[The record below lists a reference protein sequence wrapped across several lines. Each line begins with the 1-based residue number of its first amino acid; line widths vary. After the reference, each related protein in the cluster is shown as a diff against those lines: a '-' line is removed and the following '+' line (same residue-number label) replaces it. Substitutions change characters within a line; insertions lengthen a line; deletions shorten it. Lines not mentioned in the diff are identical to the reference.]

1 MSICKQIF
9 MNCVNDFITSNTK
22 YISVVIFNF
31 IYLILMVTTLS
42 LGSYSL
48 VYNKDFAT
56 WGWIVFT
63 IGCLLLMM
71 LVGCSIMYWICEFV
85 EIIEKD
91 SKNIEKDSK
100 IIEKDSKHTVNPI
113 STNPI
118 MNKKMFKH
126 KKLFKHKKIL
136 SSERV
141 IVDVKN

>member
-22 YISVVIFNF
+22 YVSVIIFNF
-31 IYLILMVTTLS
+31 IYLILMITTLS
-42 LGSYSL
+42 IGSYSL

-71 LVGCSIMYWICEFV
+71 LVGCIIMYCMCEFV
-85 EIIEKD
+85 EIIEK
-91 SKNIEKDSK
+91 S
-100 IIEKDSKHTVNPI
+100 SKHDVNPI

-118 MNKKMFKH
+118 MNKKVTNKKVSKH
-126 KKLFKHKKIL
+126 NKVL
-136 SSERV
+136 SSETVV
-141 IVDVKN
+141 IDIKN

>member
-22 YISVVIFNF
+22 YVSLIFFNV

-63 IGCLLLMM
+63 IGCLLVM
-71 LVGCSIMYWICEFV
+71 LLLGGIIIYWICEFV
-85 EIIEKD
+85 DIIEKD

-100 IIEKDSKHTVNPI
+100 HTVNHI

>member
-71 LVGCSIMYWICEFV
+71 LLGGIIMYWICEFV

-91 SKNIEKDSK
+91 SKN
-100 IIEKDSKHTVNPI
+100 IEKDSKHTVNPI